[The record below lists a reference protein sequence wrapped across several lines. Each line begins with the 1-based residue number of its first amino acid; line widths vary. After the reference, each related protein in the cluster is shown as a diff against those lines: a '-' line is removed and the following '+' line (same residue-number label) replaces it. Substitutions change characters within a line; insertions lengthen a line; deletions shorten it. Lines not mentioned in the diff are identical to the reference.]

1 MRHWCLCWPLSL
13 SIGVLDSALLPVL
26 ACTLFRILVRVGGEA
41 LLSWVFGVFR
51 GCVAGSW
58 MRR

>member
-1 MRHWCLCWPLSL
+1 
-13 SIGVLDSALLPVL
+13 L